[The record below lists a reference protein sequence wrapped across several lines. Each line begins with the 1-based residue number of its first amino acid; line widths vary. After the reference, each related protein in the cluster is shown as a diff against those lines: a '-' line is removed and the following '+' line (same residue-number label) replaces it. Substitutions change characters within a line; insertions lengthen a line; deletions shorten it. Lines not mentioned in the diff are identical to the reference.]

1 MFNII
6 EKEVNKEKRWMTK
19 MKKLL
24 KVATSLTLMGG
35 IFVSANGVSANT
47 DVIQKSGP
55 DIMIEFDDVTTG
67 HWAYDEITNLVYHRI
82 MYGYGNGKFGVE
94 DNITREQAAAVLH
107 RALHLK
113 RSVFNENPYGDIS
126 GKSTMFPY
134 EILHLTNIG
143 IFKGDENGNFRPKDT
158 LTRAE
163 LAQILTKAYELKA
176 KRPHTFTDIPENHWA
191 RDAISALQSN
201 KVAVGT
207 GDGKFEP
214 EMLVTR
220 GQFAKFLQRSI
231 DNLPGKWE

>member
-1 MFNII
+1 
-6 EKEVNKEKRWMTK
+6 
-19 MKKLL
+19 MKKLV
-24 KVATSLTLMGG
+24 KIATALTLMGG

-47 DVIQKSGP
+47 DVVQKSSP
-55 DIMIEFDDVTTG
+55 DIMIKFDDVTTD

-82 MYGYGNGKFGVE
+82 MYGYGNGKFGTE
-94 DNITREQAAAVLH
+94 DNITREQAAAVLY
-107 RALHLK
+107 RALGLK
-113 RSVFNENPYGDIS
+113 RSAFNENPYGDIS

-134 EILHLTNIG
+134 EILHLTKIG

-158 LTRAE
+158 LTRGE
-163 LAQILTKAYELKA
+163 LAQVLTKAYELKT
-176 KRPHTFTDIPENHWA
+176 KRPHTFTDIPENYWA

-207 GDGKFEP
+207 GDGKFQP

-231 DNLPGKWE
+231 DNSPGKME

>member
-1 MFNII
+1 N
-6 EKEVNKEKRWMTK
+6 
-19 MKKLL
+19 
-24 KVATSLTLMGG
+24 
-35 IFVSANGVSANT
+35 
-47 DVIQKSGP
+47 Q
-55 DIMIEFDDVTTG
+55 DI
-67 HWAYDEITNLVYHRI
+67 Y
-82 MYGYGNGKFGVE
+82 
-94 DNITREQAAAVLH
+94 ITREQAAAVLH

-163 LAQILTKAYELKA
+163 LAQILTKAYELKT
-176 KRPHTFTDIPENHWA
+176 KRPHTFTDIRENHWA

-201 KVAVGT
+201 NVAVGT

-220 GQFAKFLQRSI
+220 GQFAKFLQRAI
-231 DNLPGKWE
+231 DNSPGKME

>member
-1 MFNII
+1 MR
-6 EKEVNKEKRWMTK
+6 E
-19 MKKLL
+19 MKKLV
-24 KVATSLTLMGG
+24 KIATSLTLMGG

-47 DVIQKSGP
+47 DVTQKSSP
-55 DIMIEFDDVTTG
+55 NIMIEFDDVTTD

-82 MYGYGNGKFGVE
+82 MYGYGNGKFGTE

-107 RALHLK
+107 RALGLK
-113 RSVFNENPYGDIS
+113 RSVFDANPYGDIS

-134 EILHLTNIG
+134 EILHLTNLG
-143 IFKGDENGNFRPKDT
+143 VFKGDENGNFRPKDT

-176 KRPHTFTDIPENHWA
+176 KSPHTFTDIPEKHWA

-231 DNLPGKWE
+231 DNSPGKME